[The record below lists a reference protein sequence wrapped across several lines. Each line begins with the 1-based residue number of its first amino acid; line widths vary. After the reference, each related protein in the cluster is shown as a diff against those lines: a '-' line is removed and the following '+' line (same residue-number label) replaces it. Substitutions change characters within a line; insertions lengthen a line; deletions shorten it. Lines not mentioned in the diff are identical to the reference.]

1 MNKAKIE
8 KTPQQYKA
16 KHITEENCSQSRSI
30 QEPMQLSS
38 RSKQMVGPSGENND
52 LLLAEAWRSGH
63 DHPDNRF
70 QRGDRGVPEREFHR
84 VGRRS
89 QDLPNALTAAEVT
102 ERLGLRNCID
112 TRNMNSVEA
121 DLTTGSMQQFLKCS
135 RQRSSSRQHSM
146 QSNLLRVKRIG
157 IGVNMMLSGIAGN
170 KQRKG
175 AMRFRTR

>member
-1 MNKAKIE
+1 
-8 KTPQQYKA
+8 
-16 KHITEENCSQSRSI
+16 
-30 QEPMQLSS
+30 
-38 RSKQMVGPSGENND
+38 MVTTIPTVGFNVETVEYQNVSFTVWDVGGQD
-52 LLLAEAWRSGH
+52 LL
-63 DHPDNRF
+63 
-70 QRGDRGVPEREFHR
+70 
-84 VGRRS
+84 
-89 QDLPNALTAAEVT
+89 NALTAAEVT
-102 ERLGLRNCID
+102 ERLGLQKDID

-121 DLTTGSMQQFLKCS
+121 DLTTGSMQQFLKRS